1 MTRDLAKAQTIRKFT
16 NLLDGKVLSGISV
29 IQVINYYEALVL
41 GLPTNTVRRVDG
53 ITANFMEEEF
63 NEMLDE
69 EDHWY

>member
-1 MTRDLAKAQTIRKFT
+1 MNTNLAKIKTAEKFT

-63 NEMLDE
+63 NQMLDE